1 MLQDDLTL
9 LHECNGTIWRNYMS
23 DTGRF
28 DILTTRSLFEKM
40 VCSKSIEKI
49 TKYFRDIIKNN
60 GKTINANELT
70 IAIIKLQY
78 KLFIKV
84 LKKIRLWNVN
94 KANIIRSPQVY
105 LHSCW
110 AMPYLNHRRNKY
122 TRSIKNTS
130 KLIDTLCITN

>member
-1 MLQDDLTL
+1 M
-9 LHECNGTIWRNYMS
+9 CP
-23 DTGRF
+23 
-28 DILTTRSLFEKM
+28 
-40 VCSKSIEKI
+40 
-49 TKYFRDIIKNN
+49 
-60 GKTINANELT
+60 
-70 IAIIKLQY
+70 IIKLQY

-130 KLIDTLCITN
+130 KLIDTLCITNYTFHAPKQVEDQFPYSVLSQLILAFSGNEHYVFIFFFINVSKSLQLMNELTLDYGIKNQKEVSS